1 MVLSHRHCACLLL
14 LPAPSIATHIRS
26 QFRRWGRGSFPAW
39 SASISLLQPRPL
51 WLTTGTPGV
60 PRSPYREGRPPD
72 PSLSPL
78 RPPSSSPRHEAGK
91 HIPTGRNSDRFTQD
105 ATSFLWET
113 QDSQFDFLP
122 LENVLLKEPGSVLT
136 KVPSLCSEARDTV
149 GLTGRQQPDGQ
160 SREPRK
166 TPHRG
171 GNMCAA
177 ERSGS
182 RKEAHLSP
190 HTAPGQAGAHAR
202 GQKPTHTSPE
212 PHASHRIDRRW
223 VPR

>member
-1 MVLSHRHCACLLL
+1 MSHRHCACLLL